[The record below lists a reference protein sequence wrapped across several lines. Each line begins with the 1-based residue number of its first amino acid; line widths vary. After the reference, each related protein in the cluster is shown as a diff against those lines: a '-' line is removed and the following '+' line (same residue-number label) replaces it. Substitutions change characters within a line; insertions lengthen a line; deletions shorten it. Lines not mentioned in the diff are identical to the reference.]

1 MTQNQSNTSYALLAL
16 ALAASLLYR
25 PVIAADPDASRAPG
39 VAASRAGA
47 LRAAAAGFRCAD
59 ERDRGPPAGPGRP
72 AWPRAGA
79 GTTEEQLNAARIQIG
94 ILQQAVIAALAARA
108 EAEAELESLWRD
120 SRAEIDALKATQGE
134 GATPASALESEL
146 ARDKGE
152 AAGDVGAAAFRPA
165 DAAAAKDPTDVA
177 PAAGPAELML
187 HEIHFDPG
195 SATLTPGGERKT
207 LEAADRIKALGARDV
222 RVVRLYRHRGPRRLQ
237 HASVL
242 AARALDRRRCWRAS
256 AWRPRSSRSRAMAR
270 TAGRSRPPIRSR
282 SRSIAAPASLPW
294 STCRPIRRS
303 RSRPQCPPHQ
313 RAKRKRARTSRRLS

>member
-39 VAASRAGA
+39 VQPRAQA
-47 LRAAAAGFRCAD
+47 LSEPLQQDFDALMSEIEARQPPQ
-59 ERDRGPPAGPGRP
+59 EPPARTQ
-72 AWPRAGA
+72 AGA

-134 GATPASALESEL
+134 GAAPTSALESEL

-152 AAGDVGAAAFRPA
+152 AAGDVGTAAFRPA
-165 DAAAAKDPTDVA
+165 DTAAAKDPAEIA
-177 PAAGPAELML
+177 PAAGPGELML
-187 HEIHFDPG
+187 NEIHFDPG

-222 RVVRLYRHRGPRRLQ
+222 RVSGYTDTEGPAAYNMHLSLQ
-237 HASVL
+237 
-242 AARALDRRRCWRAS
+242 RA
-256 AWRPRSSRSRAMAR
+256 
-270 TAGRSRPPIRSR
+270 
-282 SRSIAAPASLPW
+282 RSIADLLESVGVAAEIIAVEGHGEDGGPEPTADQVSEPLNRCAGIFAMVDLPADQA
-294 STCRPIRRS
+294 RP
-303 RSRPQCPPHQ
+303 
-313 RAKRKRARTSRRLS
+313 